1 MFRRIKP
8 YLNFRYFL
16 YFFSFVAGW
25 PCVFYLMGWLP
36 HYTVNYLL
44 LFALASFFVLL
55 KNEYRVPRPIAM
67 LLVLQTAAWGIYSVI
82 HGLDTSYFT
91 RILMLCITYMF
102 LEMQMSGEHDGFIKT
117 YNTWLV
123 FQAVAGTIGF
133 LLVVAGILQPIFEF
147 REMDGRPGFFFGL
160 FATNTYFD
168 GLVRNAG
175 FYDEPGALAFWGMYA
190 LIINKLFI
198 DNKKVEVLLIA
209 GLISTLSLAY
219 FIQIAL
225 YAFFFYKEQ
234 WRKLL
239 PYIAAFVLALVLISS
254 FNSRMD
260 KAIFGRMEYD
270 EETGTF
276 SGDNRSKM
284 TKVCWDIFL
293 ESPIVGQGAR
303 HLIEISGK
311 RRVFVGANPNF
322 TLACDG
328 VVGQLVY
335 WSPFLFLFWLKRYD
349 KKYGW
354 AFWILIVGFLQRP
367 YEGTQLLYPL
377 LSFSIVMH
385 AYNSRN
391 SDSDMICTDKQNR
404 AIAHR

>member
-1 MFRRIKP
+1 MLEKIKL
-8 YLNFRYFL
+8 YLNVRYFL

-36 HYTVNYLL
+36 HYTVNYLI
-44 LFALASFFVLL
+44 LFVLASFFAMVR
-55 KNEYRVPRPIAM
+55 NECRVPRPIAM
-67 LLVLQTAAWGIYSVI
+67 LLVLQIAAWGIYSVI

-102 LEMQMSGEHDGFIKT
+102 LAIQLSGECDGFIKT

-133 LLVVAGILQPIFEF
+133 VLVVMGILQPLFVF
-147 REMDGRPGFFFGL
+147 SEMDGRPGYFFGL
-160 FATNTYFD
+160 FATNTYSD

-175 FYDEPGALAFWGMYA
+175 FYDEPGALAFRGMYA
-190 LIINKLFI
+190 LIINKLFV

-225 YAFFFYKEQ
+225 YTYFFYKEQ
-234 WRKLL
+234 WRKLI
-239 PYIAAFVLALVLISS
+239 PYIAAFILALVLISS
-254 FNSRMD
+254 FNNRMEE
-260 KAIFGRMEYD
+260 AIFGRMEYD
-270 EETGTF
+270 EKTGTF

-284 TKVCWDIFL
+284 TKICWDIFL

-303 HLIEISGK
+303 HMIEISK
-311 RRVFVGANPNF
+311 ERRVFVGANPNL

-328 VVGQLVY
+328 IIGQLIY
-335 WSPFLFLFWLKRYD
+335 WSPFLFLFGLRRYD
-349 KKYGW
+349 KKYGC
-354 AFWILIVGFLQRP
+354 AFWIIIVGFLQRP
-367 YEGTQLLYPL
+367 YDGTQLLYPL
-377 LSFSIVMH
+377 MSFTIVLH
-385 AYNSRN
+385 AYNSSN
-391 SDSDMICTDKQNR
+391 SRQT
-404 AIAHR
+404 

>member
-1 MFRRIKP
+1 MLEKIKP
-8 YLNFRYFL
+8 YLTFRYFL

-44 LFALASFFVLL
+44 LFALASFFVVL
-55 KNEYRVPRPIAM
+55 KNEYRVPSPIAI
-67 LLVLQTAAWGIYSVI
+67 LLVLQIAAWGIYSVI
-82 HGLDTSYFT
+82 HDFDTSYFT

-102 LEMQMSGEHDGFIKT
+102 LEMQMSGEHDSFIKT
-117 YNTWLV
+117 YNIWLV
-123 FQAVAGTIGF
+123 FQVVAGTIGF
-133 LLVVAGILQPIFEF
+133 LLVVMGILQPIFEF
-147 REMDGRPGFFFGL
+147 REMDGRPGYFFGL

-190 LIINKLFI
+190 LIINKLFV
-198 DNKKVEVLLIA
+198 DNKKVETLLIA

-239 PYIAAFVLALVLISS
+239 PYIAAFILALVLISS

-260 KAIFGRMEYD
+260 KAIFGRMEYN

-284 TKVCWDIFL
+284 TKICWDIFL

-303 HLIEISGK
+303 DLLEISQK

-322 TLACDG
+322 TLASDG
-328 VVGQLVY
+328 VVGQLIY
-335 WSPFLFLFWLKRYD
+335 WSPFLFLFGLRRYD

-367 YEGTQLLYPL
+367 YDGTQLLYPL

-391 SDSDMICTDKQNR
+391 LGSDMICTDKQKCTMTLK
-404 AIAHR
+404 